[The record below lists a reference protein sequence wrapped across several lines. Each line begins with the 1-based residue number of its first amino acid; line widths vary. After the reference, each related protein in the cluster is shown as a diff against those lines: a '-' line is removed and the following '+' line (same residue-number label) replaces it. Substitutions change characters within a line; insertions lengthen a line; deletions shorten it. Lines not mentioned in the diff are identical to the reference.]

1 MTTGIALLFHLLGV
15 IVWVGG
21 MFFAYMALRPAA
33 AALLSPPQR
42 LPLWNGT
49 FARFFPWV
57 WASVVLIL
65 ASGLYMIA
73 ILGGFRGLAPQVH
86 VMLAIGLAMMLIFT
100 YVYTSPYQRLRRAVA
115 AQEWKEGGD
124 ALAQIRR
131 LVGVN
136 LSLGLINTVIGLW
149 GRILG

>member
-1 MTTGIALLFHLLGV
+1 MGIAMLFHLVGV

-33 AALLSPPQR
+33 AELLSPPQR

-57 WASVVLIL
+57 WVSVASIL

-73 ILGGFRGLAPQVH
+73 LFGGFRGLAPH
-86 VMLAIGLAMMLIFT
+86 IHIMLAVGLAMMLIFT
-100 YVYTSPYQRLRRAVA
+100 YVYAFPYQRLRHAVTI
-115 AQEWKEGGD
+115 QEWKVGGD
-124 ALAQIRR
+124 ALGQIRK

-136 LSLGLINTVIGLW
+136 LSLGLVNTVIGLS